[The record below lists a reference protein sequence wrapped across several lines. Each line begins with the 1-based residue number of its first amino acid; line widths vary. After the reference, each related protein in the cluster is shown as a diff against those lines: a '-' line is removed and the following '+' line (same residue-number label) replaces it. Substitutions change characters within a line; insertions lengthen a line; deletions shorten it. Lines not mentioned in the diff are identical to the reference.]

1 MDISTRAALTFG
13 LTASGL
19 VAGTNTAMSIFAVPP
34 MLLAP
39 KQVMVQQWRK
49 LFNLGLV
56 WVPPTAVLASASL
69 GYVAYAS
76 RSASKRDFGDV
87 GGDASRWKGIAFA
100 AAGILSIVPYT
111 LMFMKPTNDK
121 LIAESNGAGHLAER
135 EVKALIEWWSRLNLV
150 RGVIGATGTAMGI
163 WSAVGLR

>member
-1 MDISTRAALTFG
+1 MDTSIRAALTFG

-76 RSASKRDFGDV
+76 RSASEREFGDKS
-87 GGDASRWKGIAFA
+87 GTASGWKGIALA
-100 AAGILSIVPYT
+100 AAGILSIIPFT
-111 LMFMKPTNDK
+111 LMFMKPTNNT
-121 LIAESNGAGHLAER
+121 LIAESNGAGQLAER
-135 EVKALIEWWSRLNLV
+135 EVKALVEWWSRLNLV
-150 RGVIGATGTAMGI
+150 RGLIGATGTAVGI